1 MLPEQYHRDNE
12 TNMPS
17 FFLLLAR
24 SDVQFLRYYCIIFL
38 QGISQRGDFLA
49 LPKRTP
55 PKRETEKETRVRETG
70 REKKKRYRQTER
82 SSFGTYSLVSTVPI
96 EELNFSCVI
105 KKMSSR
111 VTDTNTTSP
120 ALVADDS
127 FVHHQSPYD
136 DANHNRR
143 FLGLPPPHSP
153 PAAVE
158 DIHRGSLINFY
169 NSVHDPH
176 LLASWASFFRDQYLM
191 TNCELHKA
199 KFLHTVEKD
208 ILSCSSLEAV
218 FRGNPFVGSKVR
230 GIFSFRVCV
239 CVCVCLCVISRES
252 IRHSSSQ

>member
-1 MLPEQYHRDNE
+1 MQ
-12 TNMPS
+12 
-17 FFLLLAR
+17 
-24 SDVQFLRYYCIIFL
+24 
-38 QGISQRGDFLA
+38 
-49 LPKRTP
+49 KRTP

-239 CVCVCLCVISRES
+239 CACVCVCVCVCACV
-252 IRHSSSQ
+252 